1 MQIGEFAKICNTNI
15 SLLRHYDKV
24 GVLVP
29 AYTDKFTGYRH
40 YSEEQVAVFKRI
52 STLKQAG
59 FSLQEIKHMLESSQ
73 NDEALFGLFEKK
85 KEDIKRTLL
94 NLDSAKK
101 TFVDGCVSVNLV
113 INESDSGMLDVGMQN
128 DVMNIVQENILNG
141 NREIPFENDD
151 IIGKWQ
157 VLGEYAVKEDF
168 YDGVCAN
175 TKRYGERI
183 KELYF
188 LPCGKQY
195 WCYSWTRGKLLTKFG
210 GETASV
216 NEYTLEDHNG
226 DRYMFVNMKT
236 VRYRLGGKTTV
247 VVLKRIDNTEYTID
261 ELARCDNIDLPFV
274 NDEAVVGKWKVFDFC
289 RTKEDFN
296 PLKLHNTKLFWTGV
310 EFQPGGDLV
319 RIYNYGKRIADG
331 RKNAS
336 WTKGYILDKNEKVAC
351 AYEIQK
357 INGVEYLFVE
367 WKTGDYVYGGIDP
380 QYYVFVRYNQGE

>member
-52 STLKQAG
+52 GTLKQAG

-73 NDEALFGLFEKK
+73 NGEALFGLFEKK

-94 NLDSAKK
+94 NLDSAKR
-101 TFVDGCVSVNLV
+101 TFV
-113 INESDSGMLDVGMQN
+113 ESEVR
-128 DVMNIVQENILNG
+128 NIVQEDILNE
-141 NREIPFENDD
+141 EIPFENDD
-151 IIGKWQ
+151 VVGKWQ

-168 YDGVCAN
+168 YGGVCAN
-175 TKRYGERI
+175 TKRYGEHI

-188 LPCGKQY
+188 LPYGKQY
-195 WCYSWTRGKLLTKFG
+195 WCYSWTKGKLLTKFG
-210 GETASV
+210 GKTASV
-216 NEYTLEDHNG
+216 NEYTLEEHNG
-226 DRYMFVNMKT
+226 DRYMFVDMKAG
-236 VRYRLGGKTTV
+236 RIRPGEKSAI
-247 VVLKRIDNTEYTID
+247 VVLRRIDNTEYTLD
-261 ELARCDNIDLPFV
+261 ALARHDNIDLPFI